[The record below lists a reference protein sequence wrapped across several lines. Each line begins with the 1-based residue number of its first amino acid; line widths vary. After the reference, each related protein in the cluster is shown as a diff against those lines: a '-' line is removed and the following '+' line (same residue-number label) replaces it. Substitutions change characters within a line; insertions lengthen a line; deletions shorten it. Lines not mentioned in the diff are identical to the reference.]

1 MGNDNIKRLADRLA
15 GWYDNFAP
23 YEPPEQS
30 DYFFIQL
37 DNRDNREPLL
47 DLLKETATEMD
58 KTIDHITIV
67 ETDRLIE
74 TIKVSLIM
82 AEDL

>member
-1 MGNDNIKRLADRLA
+1 MTNSNIKRLADRLA

-47 DLLKETATEMD
+47 DILKETANEMD
-58 KTIDHITIV
+58 KTIESDMKSYT
-67 ETDRLIE
+67 ELLLIINE
-74 TIKVSLIM
+74 IEKL
-82 AEDL
+82 

>member
-1 MGNDNIKRLADRLA
+1 MDNDNIKRLADRLS

-37 DNRDNREPLL
+37 DNRDSREPLL
-47 DLLKETATEMD
+47 DILKETAKGIG
-58 KTIDHITIV
+58 KTIESDMKSY
-67 ETDRLIE
+67 IE
-74 TIKVSLIM
+74 LQVIIKEIEKL
-82 AEDL
+82 

>member
-1 MGNDNIKRLADRLA
+1 MTNSNIKRLADRLA

-37 DNRDNREPLL
+37 DNRENREPLL
-47 DLLKETATEMD
+47 DILKETATEMD
-58 KTIDHITIV
+58 KTIESDMKSYT
-67 ETDRLIE
+67 ELLLI
-74 TIKVSLIM
+74 IKEIEKL
-82 AEDL
+82 